1 MTEAGAK
8 AHSPSAA
15 LLDPR
20 VKRTRESLRQALL
33 SHLGEQSFETVS
45 VHEIAERAGVNRV
58 TFYDHY
64 TDKFALLGDIIG
76 ESFREHLRVRSAA
89 KPDGGCS
96 LRPLVLA
103 ACDYLGMLNQCCGP
117 DHEPLFEP
125 LLGSKVKALLRDLLQ
140 PGLEALQ
147 ARDGKRLR
155 LPPELGAVMAGGAI
169 YGAVHAWAMGGA
181 KPSFSAEQV
190 ADRILPTIEAS
201 LFAAPGEESAVL

>member
-33 SHLGEQSFETVS
+33 SLLGEQSFETVS

-125 LLGSKVKALLRDLLQ
+125 LLGSKVKAL
-140 PGLEALQ
+140 
-147 ARDGKRLR
+147 
-155 LPPELGAVMAGGAI
+155 GAVMAGGAI

-181 KPSFSAEQV
+181 KPSFSAEQF